1 MALEAFKANAFDF
14 RQENTAKVWAT
25 QYKFPALKKGQ
36 VVKETLKNGNPT
48 GMQSFAFNIRRPQF
62 QDARVRQAL
71 ALTFDFEWAN
81 KNLFFGQ
88 YTRTQSYFSNSELA
102 AQGLPS
108 AAELKFLSPLKGQI
122 PEEVFAKAYAAPKT
136 DGSGKSRRLLR
147 QAKRLL
153 DSAGWS
159 VKDGKLRNGK
169 TGKAMEIEFLLV
181 NQGFQRIVAPM
192 QKAMER
198 LGVTV
203 KVRVVDTSQYIN
215 RLRDFDYDVIVGGW
229 GQSLSP
235 GNEQRGFW
243 GTAAADRP
251 GSRNYIGIKDAAID
265 KLIDQIIFA
274 NSRAE
279 LVAATRALD
288 RVLLW
293 NHFVIPNWHINSY
306 RIAYW
311 NRFSRPKVQAKYS
324 LGFPETWWLDNAKDK
339 ALKSAQ
345 NGGK

>member
-1 MALEAFKANAFDF
+1 
-14 RQENTAKVWAT
+14 
-25 QYKFPALKKGQ
+25 
-36 VVKETLKNGNPT
+36 
-48 GMQSFAFNIRRPQF
+48 
-62 QDARVRQAL
+62 
-71 ALTFDFEWAN
+71 
-81 KNLFFGQ
+81 
-88 YTRTQSYFSNSELA
+88 
-102 AQGLPS
+102 
-108 AAELKFLSPLKGQI
+108 LKGQI
-122 PEEVFAKAYAAPKT
+122 PEDVFARAFVAPKT

-153 DSAGWS
+153 DSAGWK
-159 VKDGKLRNGK
+159 VKDGKLTDSS
-169 TGKAMEIEFLLV
+169 TGKVMEIEFLLV
-181 NQGFQRIVAPM
+181 NQGFQRVVAPM
-192 QKAMER
+192 QKAMQR
-198 LGVTV
+198 LGITV
-203 KVRVVDTSQYIN
+203 RVRVVDTSQYIN

-243 GTAAADRP
+243 GSAAADRP

-265 KLIDQIIFA
+265 KLIDHIIFA

-324 LGFPETWWLDNAKDK
+324 LGFLDTWWLDAAKDE
-339 ALKSAQ
+339 ALKSDIK
-345 NGGK
+345 GGG